1 MEDMPFLHV
10 LYISCKGH
18 MTFCGIFHK
27 VKDMPTG
34 PINFLLRDM
43 PRVIPQ
49 VLEYRECEMYIM
61 ISFCRTCHDR
71 ASSVPHEVHLSSLL
85 AGVR

>member
-10 LYISCKGH
+10 LYISCKGY
-18 MTFCGIFHK
+18 MTFCGILHK

-49 VLEYRECEMYIM
+49 VLEYRECSAGHATIEL
-61 ISFCRTCHDR
+61 R
-71 ASSVPHEVHLSSLL
+71 SVPHEGHLSSLL